1 MSNLFIDPWTLTAA
15 SLLIKASVVVAM
27 TAGVCA
33 VLRHRSSAATRH
45 LLCTLMLVSVLTLP
59 LLSVVGPSWR
69 IAIPSIA
76 PVPSVETASASRP
89 SHEPAGAHR
98 QDLVDLNPG
107 TASAPAS
114 ASSAAPPAAPFQT
127 AWRATAIAVYAAG
140 VLLLLL
146 QMVIERM
153 SVARLV
159 RRADAVTDL
168 DWRRLLRESAA
179 SLGVEGPVRLLRS
192 REQTMPMAFGIRT
205 RSILLPAIADT
216 WAEDRRRAVLLHEL
230 AHVARHDCLSQ
241 AVAAFTCALYW
252 VHPGVWW
259 MARRLRVERELACD
273 DRVIEAGTTARE
285 YAGHLLELAY
295 SLGGHRAPALVV
307 TMARPK
313 QLEGRMLAIL
323 DDRRNRAIPGRQYR
337 LAATAIAAA
346 IIVPLASAEGTV
358 VPADA
363 TYVVEAP
370 AYAGAPMADRVTDHD
385 RDAAPAARPEP
396 RPIAPSAAASRSINA
411 SDDTEEGGPG
421 TWDARPS
428 MKPDYVY
435 LQLRG
440 LHWSSGSDVAL
451 KQLEGLSAQQLQSGS
466 GPVRFTLRRDAGT
479 FAFNGILGGGVGA
492 GTYTFEANP
501 SFAAELEKRGLGR
514 PTAKEQY
521 RMARSDVSLAFV
533 DELKAQNYTGVT
545 TSELVRAGDHGVNS
559 DYLRAMGELGYRVD
573 SLDSLITLRDH
584 GVSPDYVRQLQELGY
599 KKLTVDELRTA
610 RDHGV
615 TPDYVRQLAEL
626 GYKNLTIEELR
637 TARDHGVTPD
647 YVKQLVGLGYK
658 LSIEELRNAR
668 DHGVTAEF
676 VSGMKDLGHASLPI
690 EQLVNIRDH
699 GVTPEFARQM
709 SELGLSKVPVDQLVK
724 MRDHGVTPDFVRD
737 LAALGYKGLDVDA
750 LVRLRDHGVTPGYI
764 RELKDLG
771 YTGLPVDELVTLR
784 DHGVTPDRI
793 RKANARAGAKL
804 PPDMLRAFVDG
815 GMQ

>member
-1 MSNLFIDPWTLTAA
+1 MSNLFIDPPTLAVA
-15 SLLIKASVVVAM
+15 SLLIKASVLVAT
-27 TAGVCA
+27 TAGVYA
-33 VLRHRSSAATRH
+33 VLRRRSSAATRH
-45 LLCTLMLVSVLTLP
+45 LLCTVTLVSLLALP
-59 LLSVVGPSWR
+59 LLSAVGPTWS
-69 IAIPSIA
+69 IAIPSEVA
-76 PVPSVETASASRP
+76 TAAVATVAGSPASEEPAARRGDLNGLDSGTGALPSSASTAAAAVPPRP
-89 SHEPAGAHR
+89 RFS
-98 QDLVDLNPG
+98 
-107 TASAPAS
+107 
-114 ASSAAPPAAPFQT
+114 
-127 AWRATAIAVYAAG
+127 WRAAAVIVYAVGAF
-140 VLLLLL
+140 LLLLH
-146 QMVIERM
+146 MAIERIA
-153 SVARLV
+153 VARLV
-159 RRADAVTDL
+159 RRADEVTDL
-168 DWRRLLRESAA
+168 EWRRLLRESAA
-179 SLGVEGPVRLLRS
+179 SLGVDGPVRLLRS
-192 REQTMPMAFGIRT
+192 REQSMPMAFGIRT

-241 AVAAFTCALYW
+241 AIAAITCAVYW
-252 VHPGVWW
+252 VHPGSWW

-273 DRVIEAGTTARE
+273 DRVIEAGTTARD

-307 TMARPK
+307 TMARPN

-323 DDRRNRAIPGRQYR
+323 DDRRNRAIPGRQHR

-346 IIVPLASAEGTV
+346 IIVPLASAETTV
-358 VPADA
+358 VPTDA

-370 AYAGAPMADRVTDHD
+370 PYAGAAAERGTTPDRGT
-385 RDAAPAARPEP
+385 APTPRPEP
-396 RPIAPSAAASRSINA
+396 RPIALSAAADRSVDA
-411 SDDTEEGGPG
+411 SATEEDGGPG

-428 MKPDYVY
+428 MKPGYVY
-435 LQLRG
+435 LQLRE
-440 LHWSSGSDVAL
+440 LHSSSGSDVPL
-451 KQLEGLSAQQLQSGS
+451 KQLEGLSAQQLESGS
-466 GPVRFTLRRDAGT
+466 GSVRFTLRRDAGT
-479 FAFNGILGGGVGA
+479 FTFNGILGGGVGA
-492 GTYTFEANP
+492 GTYTFAANP
-501 SFAAELEKRGLGR
+501 SFATELEKRGFGR

-559 DYLRAMGELGYRVD
+559 DYLRAMSELGYRVG

-584 GVSPDYVRQLQELGY
+584 GVSPEYVKQLQELGY

-615 TPDYVRQLAEL
+615 TPEYVRQLADL
-626 GYKNLTIEELR
+626 GYKLTIEELR
-637 TARDHGVTPD
+637 TARDHGVTSE
-647 YVKQLVGLGYK
+647 YVRQLADLGYK
-658 LSIEELRNAR
+658 LTIDQLRNAR
-668 DHGVTAEF
+668 DHGVTPEF
-676 VSGMKDLGHASLPI
+676 VRGLKDGGYPSLGI
-690 EQLVNIRDH
+690 EQLINVRDH

-709 SELGLSKVPVDQLVK
+709 GELGVPKVPIEEMVK

-771 YTGLPVDELVTLR
+771 YAGLPVDELVSLR
-784 DHGVTPDRI
+784 DHGVSPERI
-793 RKANARAGAKL
+793 RKANARAGTKL

>member
-1 MSNLFIDPWTLTAA
+1 MSTVAA
-15 SLLIKASVVVAM
+15 LLIKASLVVAV
-27 TAGVCA
+27 TAGLCTI
-33 VLRHRSSAATRH
+33 LRHRSSAATRH
-45 LLCTLMLVSVLTLP
+45 LFCTLTLVSLLALP
-59 LLSVVGPSWR
+59 FLSVVGPTWS
-69 IAIPSIA
+69 IAIPSSA
-76 PVPSVETASASRP
+76 PSWVVEATNASVP
-89 SHEPAGAHR
+89 SHESGAAFR
-98 QDLVDLNPG
+98 GDPVDLDRATIPPS
-107 TASAPAS
+107 ASVSSAPV
-114 ASSAAPPAAPFQT
+114 T
-127 AWRATAIAVYAAG
+127 ATVPSRFSWRATAIAVYAAG
-140 VLLLLL
+140 ALLLLL

-153 SVARLV
+153 SIARLV

-168 DWRRLLRESAA
+168 DWRRLLRDSAA

-241 AVAAFTCALYW
+241 AIAAFTCAVYW

-273 DRVIEAGTTARE
+273 DRVIEAGTMARD
-285 YAGHLLELAY
+285 YASHLLELAY

-307 TMARPK
+307 TMARRN

-323 DDRRNRAIPGRQYR
+323 DDRRNRAIPGRQHR

-358 VPADA
+358 VPAGA

-370 AYAGAPMADRVTDHD
+370 PYAGAPTSNRPASSGLGAAEGIGGAKAPPPQAQRADT
-385 RDAAPAARPEP
+385 
-396 RPIAPSAAASRSINA
+396 AAATA
-411 SDDTEEGGPG
+411 SVDDEDSGPG

-428 MKPDYVY
+428 MKPGFVH
-435 LQLRG
+435 LQLRE
-440 LHWSSGSDVAL
+440 LHSSSGSDVAL
-451 KQLEGLSAQQLQSGS
+451 TQLEGLTAQQLESGS
-466 GPVRFTLRRDAGT
+466 GPVRFSLRRDAGT
-479 FAFNGILGGGVGA
+479 FTFNGIVGGGVGA
-492 GTYTFEANP
+492 GTYTFVSNP
-501 SFAAELEKRGLGR
+501 SFAAELEKRGFGR

-545 TSELVRAGDHGVNS
+545 TAELVRAGDHGANL
-559 DYLRAMGELGYRVD
+559 DYLRAMGELGYRVG

-584 GVSPDYVRQLQELGY
+584 GVSPEYVRQLQDLGY

-615 TPDYVRQLAEL
+615 TPEYVRELA
-626 GYKNLTIEELR
+626 
-637 TARDHGVTPD
+637 D
-647 YVKQLVGLGYK
+647 LGYK
-658 LSIEELRNAR
+658 LTIEELRNAR

-676 VSGMKDLGHASLPI
+676 VRGMKDLGHTSLSV
-690 EQLVNIRDH
+690 EQLVNVRDH

-709 SELGLSKVPVDQLVK
+709 SELGLPKVPVDQLVK
-724 MRDHGVTPDFVRD
+724 MRDHGVTPDFLRE

-750 LVRLRDHGVTPGYI
+750 LVRLRDHGVTPGYV

-771 YTGLPVDELVTLR
+771 YAGLPVDELVTLR